1 MMKKIKYLF
10 TFLAIGMVLISCG
23 SDDDN
28 GVVIRDMN
36 EVYIEDL
43 AELQEYLNT
52 HFYNYEEFAT
62 NPAGADFNIVFDTI
76 ADANAG
82 KTPLASQVNSRVLTR
97 DGIDYTYFTLNVRQ
111 GGGALR
117 PTFADSTLVS
127 YEGLLLDNSVFDG
140 SINSIWFDL
149 PGASAFGGV
158 VDGFAAGVT
167 ELNEATNITANG
179 DGTFSYTDSGV
190 GAVFMPSGLG
200 YFSTSL
206 TGIPAYSPIIFTYQL
221 RKVNF
226 SDHDGDGILSL
237 YEDLDGDLDLQSP
250 DDRDNTNE
258 DLIGGFN
265 YLNIDDDGDGVP
277 TIFVNPDPNGDGDP
291 SDAEDLDG
299 DGIPGYLD
307 SNEVNIDIDGDG
319 IQNRFEGPDPNGNGN
334 PGDALD
340 TDSDGIPDYLDDD
353 DDGDGIPTALENADL
368 NGNGNPD
375 DALDSDGDGT
385 PDYLDADS

>member
-1 MMKKIKYLF
+1 MMKKIKYLLS
-10 TFLAIGMVLISCG
+10 FLAIGMVLVSCG

-28 GVVIRDMN
+28 DVVIRDRN
-36 EVYIEDL
+36 EVYTEDL

-76 ADANAG
+76 ADVNAG

-111 GGGALR
+111 GGGALS

-140 SINSIWFDL
+140 STNSIWFDL
-149 PGASAFGGV
+149 PGASVFGGV
-158 VDGFAAGVT
+158 VDGFAAGVS
-167 ELNEATNITANG
+167 ELNEATAITANA
-179 DGTFSYTDSGV
+179 DGTFSFTDSGV
-190 GAVFMPSGLG
+190 GAVFMPSGLA

-221 RKVNF
+221 RKVNL
-226 SDHDGDGILSL
+226 SDHDGDGILSRF
-237 YEDLDGDLDLQSP
+237 EDLDGDLDLQSP
-250 DDRDNTNE
+250 DDRDNTDE

-265 YLNIDDDGDGVP
+265 YLDADDDGDGVP
-277 TIFVNPDPNGDGDP
+277 TIFENPDPNGDGDP

-334 PGDALD
+334 PSDALD
-340 TDSDGIPDYLDDD
+340 TDGDGIPDYLDDD
-353 DDGDGIPTALENADL
+353 DDGDGIPTALENADP

-375 DALDSDGDGT
+375 DALDSDGDGI